1 MPPRPSAQRPVQTR
15 AEILALDPVGAYHHL
30 VLRAGEAA
38 RDVAPGHFAALAIGG
53 RNSAMLLRRAFSIH
67 RADPDQG
74 TIELVF
80 AEHGKG
86 TKALAAHHVGDT
98 VDLIAPLGTPF
109 PLPEGPTNA
118 VLVAG
123 GYGSAP
129 MFALAEQILERG
141 GRVGFVLG
149 AASEDRLFGVE
160 LARALTPHVAVVT
173 DDGTYGERGLVTD
186 PLPGMIDVLG
196 ATEVHSC
203 GPMGML
209 RAVTDIAT
217 AAGARSHT
225 AVEEAMACGIG
236 VCMTCVLP
244 VRDEDGVTRFLRSCT
259 SGPVFDGTKVRWDD
273 AGTLPPDVEGA
284 AAMTPHTAKE
294 PTR

>member
-1 MPPRPSAQRPVQTR
+1 MPVQTP
-15 AEILALDPVGAYHHL
+15 AEILALTPAGAYHRL
-30 VLRAGEAA
+30 LLRAGGAA
-38 RDVAPGHFAALAIGG
+38 ADAAPGHFAALAIGG
-53 RNSAMLLRRAFSIH
+53 RDSATLLRRAFSIH
-67 RADPDQG
+67 RADPAAD
-74 TIELVF
+74 TLELVF
-80 AEHGKG
+80 AEHGRG
-86 TKALAAHHVGDT
+86 TRALARHRPGDT
-98 VDLIAPLGTPF
+98 VDLVAPLGTPF
-109 PLPEGPTNA
+109 PLPAGPVAA

-129 MFALAEQILERG
+129 MFALAERILARG

-149 AASEDRLFGVE
+149 AATADRLFGVD

-173 DDGTYGERGLVTD
+173 DDGSYGEQGVVTD
-186 PLPGMIDVLG
+186 PLPAMLRALD

-209 RAVTDIAT
+209 RAVTALAT

-244 VRDEDGVTRFLRSCT
+244 VVGDDGTTRFLRSCT
-259 SGPVFDGTKVRWDD
+259 SGPVFDGTKVRWAD
-273 AGTLPPDVEGA
+273 AGKLPPDLEGA
-284 AAMTPHTAKE
+284 AAMTPHTNSSTEAA
-294 PTR
+294 R